1 MEKHFAACLS
11 GALLLGVLP
20 ETPVEDGL
28 VAFISHL
35 GDFKLNVSR
44 GELEQCPMGFDAG
57 LEDYREATIPQSP
70 TKIRIQRRSGA

>member
-1 MEKHFAACLS
+1 MPSIFLKQT
-11 GALLLGVLP
+11 VQ
-20 ETPVEDGL
+20 DGL

-70 TKIRIQRRSGA
+70 TKIRIQRRSVA